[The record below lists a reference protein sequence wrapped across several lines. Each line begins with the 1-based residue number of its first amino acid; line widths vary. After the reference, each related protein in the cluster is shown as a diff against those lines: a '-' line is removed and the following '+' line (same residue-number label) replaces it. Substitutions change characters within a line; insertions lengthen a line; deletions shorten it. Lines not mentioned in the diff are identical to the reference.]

1 MFCVDVIILRI
12 EGCFGMIA
20 RVLYYEVVRTVAVA
34 AAAAAAAAADSF

>member
-1 MFCVDVIILRI
+1 MFCVDVSSLRF

-20 RVLYYEVVRTVAVA
+20 RVLHYEVVRTAA